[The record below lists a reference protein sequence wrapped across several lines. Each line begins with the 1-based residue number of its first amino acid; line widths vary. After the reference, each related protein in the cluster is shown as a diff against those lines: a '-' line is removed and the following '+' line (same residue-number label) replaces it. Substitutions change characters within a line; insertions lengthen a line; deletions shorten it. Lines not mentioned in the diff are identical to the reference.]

1 MKQHQQPT
9 DIRRPEREREMD
21 GWTEM
26 RAFRHD
32 DDAYNRRR
40 VYTTTGLRLLRLCAA
55 ALRSGLVAGVS
66 NAAAAAAIRCMQQRG
81 SLARPGCVVSHR
93 KNPLG
98 HRDLRHAENSPH
110 SIGSPSVY
118 FESGRVDIPCDGLL
132 LVIKRHVRNSRS
144 HSVFNQGSCCSLVN
158 KDEYIIY

>member
-40 VYTTTGLRLLRLCAA
+40 VYTTTAA
-55 ALRSGLVAGVS
+55 MRCGLVAGVS
-66 NAAAAAAIRCMQQRG
+66 NAAAAAAVRCMQHRG

-118 FESGRVDIPCDGLL
+118 SESGRVDIPCDVLL

>member
-55 ALRSGLVAGVS
+55 AMRSGLVAGVS
-66 NAAAAAAIRCMQQRG
+66 NAAAAAVCSSEGRLLGPAVWLAIGRIHLGTEIYDMRKIRRIR
-81 SLARPGCVVSHR
+81 SARR
-93 KNPLG
+93 
-98 HRDLRHAENSPH
+98 A
-110 SIGSPSVY
+110 SIAKAAV
-118 FESGRVDIPCDGLL
+118 
-132 LVIKRHVRNSRS
+132 
-144 HSVFNQGSCCSLVN
+144 
-158 KDEYIIY
+158 